1 MKNLAAQ
8 IVVAFAGLLVWAAG
22 STGQEPAAKPAQLT
36 ADAGTPPMDDLADD
50 ALNADVRLEPR
61 SLSISQSRICRTG
74 PEGWPC
80 HVLMAR

>member
-8 IVVAFAGLLVWAAG
+8 IVVALAGLLVWAAG

-36 ADAGTPPMDDLADD
+36 ADAGTPPMVDLAND
-50 ALNADVRLEPR
+50 ALNADVRLEAKIT
-61 SLSISQSRICRTG
+61 LNLRIRVCRTG